1 MLAPPTR
8 PPTDEQLE
16 ALIREAR
23 ARQLRRRLAGAAV
36 VAGTAAALVGIYA
49 IVGGHGSAARQGDDR
64 QPPVTSL
71 HRCRPGQLRVAERG
85 DGAYTGHSVI
95 DFSLGNVSTTP
106 CTLRGRPRVQLVM
119 RGGRL
124 RAGDVY
130 RLRNVHRGVTVPP
143 RTVVLRPGGAASFL
157 VVVVNQ
163 VGRAGPMPSRFCA
176 WSRSFLITSPGSR
189 SSVRAHY
196 SLSDCGLAVTP
207 FVAGRLDRYSFQ

>member
-1 MLAPPTR
+1 MNVVAPP
-8 PPTDEQLE
+8 PHDEL
-16 ALIREAR
+16 ALLIREAR
-23 ARQLRRRLAGAAV
+23 ARQRRRWVVGAAV
-36 VAGTAAALVGIYA
+36 AAGSAAALVGVYA
-49 IVGGHGSAARQGDDR
+49 IVGGHSSAARQGHGR
-64 QPPVTSL
+64 RRPVAPL
-71 HRCRPGQLRVAERG
+71 PRCRPEQLRVAERG

-119 RGGRL
+119 RSGRL
-124 RAGDVY
+124 RAGGVY

-176 WSRSFLITSPGSR
+176 WSRAFLITPPGSR

>member
-1 MLAPPTR
+1 MSVVAPP
-8 PPTDEQLE
+8 PHDELE

-23 ARQLRRRLAGAAV
+23 ARQRRRWVVGASVAAASAAV
-36 VAGTAAALVGIYA
+36 VVGIYA
-49 IVGGHGSAARQGDDR
+49 IVGGHGSAAGQGHGR
-64 QPPVTSL
+64 RRPLTSL
-71 HRCRPGQLRVAERG
+71 PRCGPAQLRVAERG

-95 DFSLGNVSTTP
+95 DFSLGNLSTTP

-157 VVVVNQ
+157 VVVINQ

-176 WSRSFLITSPGSR
+176 WSRAFLITPPGSR
-189 SSVRAHY
+189 TSVRAHY
-196 SLSDCGLAVTP
+196 GLSDCGLAVTP